1 MENEK
6 VFLEEVM
13 KRYLE
18 INMCVKRME
27 EEREHSP
34 GCIVRRG
41 SKKQYFYWQRR
52 VNGKVLYEY
61 LHPDEVQKVESDI
74 KVNQW
79 RERRLKELKHF
90 LQTLG
95 KMLRS
100 IGIHEEV
107 IFGEYEK
114 VQQKKKQEEVSR
126 KAAREIAGKKRYA
139 ENYRHMSDRG
149 EQMASKSEVI
159 IANMLYSYGVKYE
172 YERPIVIDGVTYKP
186 DFTIWRSDGTVI
198 LWEHAGLL
206 DDPEYAQRFEQK
218 LAMYRKAGYTQAVN
232 LIVTSDNNG
241 AIDTAEVRR
250 MMEVY
255 RLI

>member
-1 MENEK
+1 
-6 VFLEEVM
+6 
-13 KRYLE
+13 
-18 INMCVKRME
+18 
-27 EEREHSP
+27 
-34 GCIVRRG
+34 
-41 SKKQYFYWQRR
+41 
-52 VNGKVLYEY
+52 
-61 LHPDEVQKVESDI
+61 
-74 KVNQW
+74 
-79 RERRLKELKHF
+79 
-90 LQTLG
+90 
-95 KMLRS
+95 
-100 IGIHEEV
+100 
-107 IFGEYEK
+107 
-114 VQQKKKQEEVSR
+114 
-126 KAAREIAGKKRYA
+126 
-139 ENYRHMSDRG
+139 
-149 EQMASKSEVI
+149 MASKSEVI